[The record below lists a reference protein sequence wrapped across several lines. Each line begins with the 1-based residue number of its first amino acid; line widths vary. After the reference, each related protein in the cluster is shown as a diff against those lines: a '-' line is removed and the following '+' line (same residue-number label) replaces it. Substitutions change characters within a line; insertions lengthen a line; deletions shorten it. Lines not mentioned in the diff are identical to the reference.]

1 MKNNNKIKM
10 TTNITK
16 TSLEVLPSKYHCW
29 KLLIFDYKLKKK
41 YISEHKYKNFVNSWC
56 FNNKNAF
63 TAIKVVY
70 INGGVQVKNLKM
82 VSLRFF
88 YFKACQK
95 FI

>member
-1 MKNNNKIKM
+1 MKM

-29 KLLIFDYKLKKK
+29 KFLIINSKKI

-56 FNNKNAF
+56 FNNKNVF

-70 INGGVQVKNLKM
+70 INGGGGGGPGKKPQNGQLK
-82 VSLRFF
+82 VFF
-88 YFKACQK
+88 DFKARQK